1 MNFKDFNAGRW
12 VQQYEYKSFSPATI
26 NHEWTW
32 EDPRI
37 HTLLEQATR
46 AIGEL
51 NAFSFIVPDVDLF
64 IQMHVVKEASTSSR
78 IEGTRTEI
86 DEALKPKEMVDPER
100 RDDWQEVQNYIKAMN
115 QAIDELKTLPLSN
128 RLLRNTHRILL
139 EGVRG
144 EGKQPG
150 EFRKSQNWIGGSGPS
165 DAVFVP
171 PHHTEVPE
179 LMSDLEKFLHNKSI
193 EVPHLIRV
201 AISHY
206 QFETIHPFLDGN
218 GRIGRLLITLYFVSK
233 GLLKK
238 PILYLSAHIEKH
250 KSVYYDALSRVRET
264 NDLGQWVRFL
274 LTAVRDTAIKGKETF
289 EDIQTIRSEVEK
301 SILTLG
307 KKSENA
313 RTLLDHLYRR
323 PFVTPNEVSQMLN
336 ITHQTASS
344 LIRDFEELNILVKR
358 EKIGRNQSYVFGR
371 YLALFLERF
380 IKRKD

>member
-1 MNFKDFNAGRW
+1 MNFKDFKAGQW

-37 HTLLEQATR
+37 NTLLEQATR

-51 NAFSFIVPDVDLF
+51 NAFSLIVPQVDLF
-64 IQMHVVKEASTSSR
+64 IEMHVVKEASTSSR
-78 IEGTRTEI
+78 IEGTRTDI
-86 DEALKPKEMVDPER
+86 DEALKPKEMVAPER
-100 RDDWQEVQNYIKAMN
+100 RNDWQEVQNYIKAMN
-115 QAIDELKTLPLSN
+115 QAIDELETLPLSN

-144 EGKQPG
+144 EGKYPG
-150 EFRKSQNWIGGSGPS
+150 EFRQSQNWIGGSGPS
-165 DAVFVP
+165 DAVFVS

-179 LMSDLEKFLHNKSI
+179 LMSDLEKFLQNSAI

-218 GRIGRLLITLYFVSK
+218 GRIGRLLITLYLVSK

-238 PILYLSAHIEKH
+238 PTLYLSAHIEKH
-250 KSVYYDALSRVRET
+250 KSAYYDALSKVRET

-274 LTAVRDTAIKGKETF
+274 LTAIRETAIKGKETF
-289 EDIQTIRSEVEK
+289 EAILSLRSEVEK
-301 SILTLG
+301 SIMALG
-307 KKSENA
+307 KKAENA
-313 RTLLDHLYRR
+313 HLLLDHLYRR
-323 PFVTPNEVSQMLN
+323 PLVTPNEVAQMLN

-344 LIRDFEELNILVKR
+344 LIRNFEELNILGKW
-358 EKIGRNQSYVFGR
+358 EKIGRNQSYVFPR
-371 YLALFLERF
+371 YLLLFL
-380 IKRKD
+380 D